1 MAHVIVRPQHNDGTI
16 VSTVS
21 FYTMQ
26 YYQTNGSYGC
36 IFKIL
41 MNDVNE

>member
-16 VSTVS
+16 VPTESL
-21 FYTMQ
+21 YTMH

-36 IFKIL
+36 IVKIL